1 MSKQPVNTTF
11 QRQQRSLVRATFKK
25 AFISAVHVN
34 SNTVD
39 VSYAENPLTIVRNIP
54 IATNVDVTLLS
65 SGQRCRIDVFDET
78 NPNDMA
84 MAYTY

>member
-1 MSKQPVNTTF
+1 MSLQPGNDTF
-11 QRQQRSLVRATFKK
+11 QKQQRKLVRATFKK

-39 VSYAENPLTIVRNIP
+39 VSYAENPLTIVRNVP
-54 IATNVDVTLLS
+54 IARNVDVTLLS
-65 SGQRCRIDVFDET
+65 SGQRCRVDVFDET
-78 NPNDMA
+78 NPNDCV

>member
-1 MSKQPVNTTF
+1 MSSQPPNDTFKKQ
-11 QRQQRSLVRATFKK
+11 QGRLVRATFKK

-34 SNTVD
+34 SRTVD

-54 IATNVDVTLLS
+54 IANTVTAASLYA
-65 SGQRCRIDVFDET
+65 GQRCRVDIFDET
-78 NPNDMA
+78 NPNDCV